1 VQDFTEVL
9 KLTPH
14 DADALNSRC
23 WSRTLG
29 NQELEAAVA
38 DCDEALRVKPG
49 TAAYLDS
56 RALAWLR
63 TGQFDKAIQ
72 DATAA
77 LAADPEMV
85 SALYARGIARRRLGN
100 EKAGDADLAAA
111 RSASPGV
118 VQKFNGYGI
127 HP

>member
-1 VQDFTEVL
+1 M
-9 KLTPH
+9 
-14 DADALNSRC
+14 
-23 WSRTLG
+23 
-29 NQELEAAVA
+29 
-38 DCDEALRVKPG
+38 
-49 TAAYLDS
+49 
-56 RALAWLR
+56 
-63 TGQFDKAIQ
+63 GQFDKAIQ
-72 DATAA
+72 DASAA

-100 EKAGDADLAAA
+100 ATAGDADLAAA